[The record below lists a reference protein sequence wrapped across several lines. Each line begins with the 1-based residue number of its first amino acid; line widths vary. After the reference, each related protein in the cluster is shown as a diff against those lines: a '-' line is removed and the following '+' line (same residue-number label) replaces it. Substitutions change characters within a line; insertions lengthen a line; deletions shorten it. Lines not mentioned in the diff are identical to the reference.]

1 MVLYLCYTKTMK
13 KYCCIILAFFFSISL
28 FAQEI
33 NESNRGTI
41 KVQKKGTLSKIQ
53 FDDVNYRLIGIDQY
67 GNVLD
72 SAVVEFQMSVT
83 IKGIFYTEQ
92 TTGPALTY
100 QMQQLLGKCD
110 RTSKIFF
117 AKIKA
122 KDRNGTVV
130 EMPKFQY
137 NFGYRDEN
145 NE

>member
-1 MVLYLCYTKTMK
+1 MK
-13 KYCCIILAFFFSISL
+13 KIITIFFVLFISTSL
-28 FAQEI
+28 FAQET

-41 KVQKKGTLSKIQ
+41 KIQKKGQLSKIQ

-83 IKGIFYTEQ
+83 IKGVFCTEQ
-92 TTGPALTY
+92 TVGPALTY
-100 QMQQLLGKCD
+100 KMQQLLGKCD
-110 RTSKIFF
+110 HTSKIFF
-117 AKIKA
+117 DKIKA
-122 KDRNGTVV
+122 KDRNGTVI